1 MTDLIAPS
9 LRLAGIAL
17 LLSACSKELPAPKP
31 SPALVACSVSEG
43 QPNLAALQAAKDL
56 RAQIEKGPLYQTAAA
71 QSTLTAC
78 AWRFPEGG
86 ALAQEYSFRNGS
98 RLQVQS
104 DAGIEYSNQ
113 SLSLAE
119 PPAEPPEALLKQAE
133 RASFGEQGCGIDWQ
147 TPPEQAQPSAT
158 AEAGTAS
165 ESVFRGKSCNCQAR
179 VRRNAAGR
187 AVGLMMRSAC

>member
-71 QSTLTAC
+71 H
-78 AWRFPEGG
+78 
-86 ALAQEYSFRNGS
+86 
-98 RLQVQS
+98 
-104 DAGIEYSNQ
+104 
-113 SLSLAE
+113 LSV
-119 PPAEPPEALLKQAE
+119 
-133 RASFGEQGCGIDWQ
+133 EQGGKV
-147 TPPEQAQPSAT
+147 
-158 AEAGTAS
+158 GTVVV
-165 ESVFRGKSCNCQAR
+165 EPQK
-179 VRRNAAGR
+179 
-187 AVGLMMRSAC
+187 